1 MKNSQ
6 GILIF
11 IILASVPEL
20 WRLLCLSFF
29 VEVKLFQTLYFKIQ
43 LIQRIII
50 EVLIQIR

>member
-29 VEVKLFQTLYFKIQ
+29 VEVKFFKSYISKFNLY
-43 LIQRIII
+43 R
-50 EVLIQIR
+50 E